1 MMKIVIAYD
10 GSRSADAAVDEV
22 LRRAWPAGTEVRIV
36 TAVPAPTLAM
46 SGEGMAFYGPMW
58 DRALAAAREQAHGQ
72 VQQVLDRFR
81 ARPDLKTG
89 FELRDDTAKSAILDV
104 VRRWGADLLV
114 LGSQGTT
121 AMGRLFV
128 GSVCHA
134 MVSHAPCTV
143 EIVRPP
149 LAA

>member
-1 MMKIVIAYD
+1 MKIVVAYD
-10 GSRSADAAVDEV
+10 GSKNADAAVDEV
-22 LRRAWPAGTEVRIV
+22 LKRLWPAGTEVRIV
-36 TAVPAPTLAM
+36 TAVPACPALG
-46 SGEGMAFYGPMW
+46 GEGMAFYSPMW
-58 DRALAAAREQAHGQ
+58 EKAQAAAREDAHRRIQNVVG
-72 VQQVLDRFR
+72 RFR
-81 ARPDLKTG
+81 ARPELKIG
-89 FELRDDTAKSAILDV
+89 YELRDETANAALLDV

-121 AMGRLFV
+121 ALGRLFV

-134 MVSHAPCTV
+134 MVAHAPCTV

>member
-1 MMKIVIAYD
+1 MKIVLAYD
-10 GSRSADAAVDEV
+10 GSRNADAAVNEV
-22 LRRAWPAGTEVRIV
+22 LNRAWPAGSEVRLV
-36 TAVPAPTLAM
+36 TAVPIAPVPIAA
-46 SGEGMAFYGPMW
+46 EGMAVYGPVW
-58 DRALAAAREQAHGQ
+58 DQAQAAVRDLAHRRVRE
-72 VQQVLDRFR
+72 VLERFR
-81 ARPDLKTG
+81 ARPDLKVS
-89 FELRDDTAKSAILDV
+89 FELRDEPASAALLDV

-121 AMGRLFV
+121 ALGRLFV
-128 GSVCHA
+128 GSVCHS

>member
-1 MMKIVIAYD
+1 MKIVIAYD
-10 GSRSADAAVDEV
+10 GSKSADAAVSEV
-22 LRRAWPAGTEVRIV
+22 LHRLWPAGSEVRIV
-36 TAVPAPTLAM
+36 MAVPVTPTLLPA
-46 SGEGMAFYGPMW
+46 EGLAFYGPIW
-58 DRALAAAREQAHGQ
+58 DKAQAAAREQAHRRIRE
-72 VQQVLDRFR
+72 VLERFK
-81 ARPDLKTG
+81 ARPDLKTCY
-89 FELRDDTAKSAILDV
+89 ELRDEVPSAALLDV

-121 AMGRLFV
+121 ALGRLFV

-134 MVSHAPCTV
+134 MVAHAPCTV

>member
-1 MMKIVIAYD
+1 MKIVIAYD
-10 GSRSADAAVDEV
+10 GSKNADAAVGEV
-22 LRRAWPAGTEVRIV
+22 LHRLWPAGSEVRIV
-36 TAVPAPTLAM
+36 MAVPVSPMAM
-46 SGEGMAFYGPMW
+46 SAEGLAFYGPIW
-58 DRALAAAREQAHGQ
+58 EKAQAAAREEAHRQ
-72 VQQVLDRFR
+72 IRAVLDRFK
-81 ARPDLKTG
+81 ARPDLKASY
-89 FELRDDTAKSAILDV
+89 ELRDETANAALLDV

-134 MVSHAPCTV
+134 MVAHAPCTV

>member
-1 MMKIVIAYD
+1 MKIVIAYD
-10 GSRSADAAVDEV
+10 GSNNAEAAVNEV
-22 LRRAWPAGTEVRIV
+22 LQRAWPGGSEVRIV
-36 TAVPAPTLAM
+36 MAVPIAPVPIAA
-46 SGEGMAFYGPMW
+46 EGAAFYGPVW
-58 DRALAAAREQAHGQ
+58 DKAQAAVREQAHRQ
-72 VQQVLDRFR
+72 VREVVERFR
-81 ARPDLKTG
+81 VRPDLRVS
-89 FELRDDTAKSAILDV
+89 FELRDEPASAALLDV

-121 AMGRLFV
+121 ALGRLFV

-134 MVSHAPCTV
+134 MVAHAPCTV

>member
-1 MMKIVIAYD
+1 MKIVIAYD
-10 GSRSADAAVDEV
+10 GSKSADAAVSEV
-22 LRRAWPAGTEVRIV
+22 LNRLWPAGSEVRIV
-36 TAVPAPTLAM
+36 MAVPVTPTVLSA
-46 SGEGMAFYGPMW
+46 EGLAFYGPIW
-58 DRALAAAREQAHGQ
+58 DKAQAAAREQAHRK
-72 VQQVLDRFR
+72 VREVLERFR
-81 ARPDLKTG
+81 ARPDLKAG
-89 FELRDDTAKSAILDV
+89 FELRDEAANAALLDV

-121 AMGRLFV
+121 ALGRLFV

-134 MVSHAPCTV
+134 MVAHAPCTV

>member
-1 MMKIVIAYD
+1 MKIVVAYD
-10 GSRSADAAVDEV
+10 GSKNADAAVSEV
-22 LRRAWPAGTEVRIV
+22 LQRLWPAGSEVRIV
-36 TAVPAPTLAM
+36 MAVPAFPLALPA
-46 SGEGMAFYGPMW
+46 EGAAFYGPVW
-58 DRALAAAREQAHGQ
+58 EKAQAAARERAHTQ
-72 VQQVLDRFR
+72 VRQVMERFR
-81 ARPDLKTG
+81 ARPDLKAAY
-89 FELRDDTAKSAILDV
+89 ELRDETAKAALLDA

-134 MVSHAPCTV
+134 MVAHAPCTV

>member
-1 MMKIVIAYD
+1 MKIVVAYD
-10 GSRSADAAVDEV
+10 GSRNAEAAVDEV
-22 LRRAWPAGTEVRIV
+22 LKRAWPAGSEVRIV
-36 TAVPAPTLAM
+36 TAVPSVPVALSA
-46 SGEGMAFYGPMW
+46 EGMAFFSPMW
-58 DRALAAAREQAHGQ
+58 EQAQAAARDQAHRK
-72 VQQVLDRFR
+72 VREVLERFR
-81 ARPDLKTG
+81 IRPDLKAG
-89 FELRDDTAKSAILDV
+89 FELRDEPANAALLDV

-121 AMGRLFV
+121 ALGRLFV